1 MYQETYYFCYLAICS
16 GLILWLGRLLHSAGG
31 TLLEDAFSGN
41 RTLLKAISQ
50 LLDVGFY
57 LMGFGYVTA
66 WVANYEDF
74 HNFGEVTKM
83 VCGKFGGLLLL
94 LGTVH
99 ILNLLLLALFR
110 RRTAALSARTG
121 S

>member
-1 MYQETYYFCYLAICS
+1 MYQETYYIGYLGICS
-16 GLILWLGRLLHSAGG
+16 ALILWLGRLLHRAGG
-31 TLLEDAFSGN
+31 TLLDDAFSSN
-41 RTLLKAISQ
+41 RVLLKAISQ

-57 LMGFGYVTA
+57 LMGFGYVAAWTA
-66 WVANYEDF
+66 SYEDF

-99 ILNLLLLALFR
+99 LFNLLLLALFR
-110 RRTAALSARTG
+110 RRTAALSAQTA